1 MMLCDFYKG
10 AAAIYD
16 SLTLFGV
23 FPQFFF
29 FTFLSLQ
36 GEEENNHTQVHIM
49 WLVDTNL

>member
-10 AAAIYD
+10 AAAICD
-16 SLTLFGV
+16 SLTLFGI
-23 FPQFFF
+23 FPQIIFLAS
-29 FTFLSLQ
+29 LSLK